1 MVESDQSVKSFDES
15 PIFTF
20 QLVRLPMKKLLL
32 SLLATG
38 FFAFGGYAQ
47 TLLYDQTA
55 NVGTGGILCRTHDN
69 PSQANFNTEGADD
82 FEVPAGET
90 WNIDSVITLGT
101 YNFFSPP
108 ALVPTIVAIYNDN
121 NGQPG
126 TLVAQ
131 DTVAD
136 GDPDN
141 DQDLEVYLNSPISL
155 SAGKYWLSVRLYTSA
170 VPWYWLR
177 IPELVSSDPSHW
189 RNPGGGY
196 NLCNNWAPLV
206 TCLATVTDSSYAY
219 QIYGCLASG
228 QASITPTDTSVC
240 VGESVTLS
248 VSSTYSSSN
257 FEWPDGST
265 GTTFVVDSTGSYSVT
280 VDNGATACAVEVVL
294 TSNVN
299 VVQVSQ
305 PELNDTLVCENDLPF
320 IFQAPS
326 ASCANCTNIWPDGSS
341 GIFFAAQSAGTY
353 TLTIEDT
360 VTGCSLSDEAV
371 LSVAPSSA
379 TFSPG
384 IAFDVC
390 DGDEV
395 EVSIS
400 EFLNDYTWQLF
411 NGLNWITIS
420 TGSSATVT
428 YGQAIA
434 VSGTSLDGCYIT
446 DTAYITERPT
456 PVPGVTSS
464 AETSTGNMVLT
475 ADGGYQAYDWSTG
488 GSNQSITVSSNGLY
502 TVTVTD
508 EYGCQG
514 SKTFNVINVGVADV
528 IAAKV
533 RLYPNPSNGEV
544 NVVWPQQWVN
554 EASAV
559 IYDIAGRTVA
569 NFNATSNQQLVD
581 LSGLDAGQYVM
592 HYRTPEGV
600 GQQVLVITD

>member
-1 MVESDQSVKSFDES
+1 
-15 PIFTF
+15 
-20 QLVRLPMKKLLL
+20 MKKLLL
-32 SLLATG
+32 SLFASG
-38 FFAFGGYAQ
+38 FFVLGADAQ

-69 PSQANFNTEGADD
+69 PSQSNFDTEGADD
-82 FEVPAGET
+82 FVVPAGET

-108 ALVPTIVAIYNDN
+108 ALIPTIVAIYNDD
-121 NGQPG
+121 NGEPG

-155 SAGKYWLSVRLYTSA
+155 SAGKYWVSVRVYTSS

-177 IPELVSSDPSHW
+177 IPNLVSPDPSHW

-206 TCLATVTDSSYAY
+206 SCINTVTDSSYAF
-219 QIYGCLASG
+219 QVYGCLASG
-228 QASITPTDTSVC
+228 EASITPTDTSVC
-240 VGESVTLS
+240 VGESLTLT

-265 GTTFVVDSTGSYSVT
+265 GSTFVVDSTGSYSVT

-305 PELNDTLVCENDLPF
+305 PDLNDTSVCENDLPY

-326 ASCANCTNIWPDGSS
+326 ASCTNCTNVWPDGSS

-353 TLTIEDT
+353 TLTITDT

-371 LSVAPSSA
+371 LSVIPSSA

-384 IAFDVC
+384 LTFDLC

-400 EFLNDYTWQLF
+400 EFLNDYTWQLYD
-411 NGLNWITIS
+411 GQNWITIS
-420 TGSSATVT
+420 TGSSANVT

-434 VSGTSLDGCYIT
+434 VSGSSLDGCYIT
-446 DTAYITERPT
+446 DTAFITERPT
-456 PVPGVTSS
+456 PVPTVTSA

-475 ADGGYQAYDWSTG
+475 AQGGFQAYDWNTG
-488 GSNQSITVSSNGLY
+488 GSNQSITVSENGLY

-508 EYGCQG
+508 EYGCEG
-514 SKTFNVINVGVADV
+514 SKTFNVFNVGVDDV
-528 IAAKV
+528 IAEKV
-533 RLYPNPSNGEV
+533 RLFPNPTTGQFNIA
-544 NVVWPQQWVN
+544 WPRQWVN

-559 IYDIAGRTVA
+559 VYDIAGRRVA
-569 NFNATSNQQLVD
+569 TFAATSNQQVVD
-581 LSGLDAGQYVM
+581 LGNLDAGQYVIQ
-592 HYRTPEGV
+592 YQTPEGN
-600 GQQVLVITD
+600 GQQILVVTD